1 MNEDLKRLF
10 FKRYDAMMDLLSNAD
25 STSAREN
32 RLLKTAEFDDSN
44 EIEYN
49 QSIQDLKIRGKYY
62 EHQIEMMSDFDVL
75 TFVLI
80 PEEEQKKWFELCDV
94 YRKQIENNKETFS
107 KIANI
112 LEDDSITD
120 VDSFIEFVMKHSSGV
135 NTYYDMIKSDRDFKK
150 SLFYCYIFKYI
161 ELLRDGVVKPYK
173 FSEVLEK
180 ISEASKS
187 TKTESE
193 SKEKIPELKIDKD
206 MNKKRDPINY
216 EDIQKKVPE
225 LRRDKLLEKEY
236 RNYNTRVRGG
246 LEEKPQIDFIGLIL
260 QSFKMAH
267 FNM

>member
-44 EIEYN
+44 EIEYK

-80 PEEEQKKWFELCDV
+80 PEEEQKKWFELCDA
-94 YRKQIENNKETFS
+94 YKKQIDNNKETFS

-193 SKEKIPELKIDKD
+193 SKEKIPELKI
-206 MNKKRDPINY
+206 NKENIIPSKAK
-216 EDIQKKVPE
+216 EFQKKISD
-225 LRRDKLLEKEY
+225 LGIDKRIQNESKY
-236 RNYNTRVRGG
+236 SFMINGG

>member
-1 MNEDLKRLF
+1 MNEELKRLF
-10 FKRYDAMMDLLSNAD
+10 FKRFDAMMELLSNAD

-44 EIEYN
+44 EIEYK

-80 PEEEQKKWFELCDV
+80 PEEEQKKWFELCDA
-94 YRKQIENNKETFS
+94 YRKQIENDKETFV
-107 KIANI
+107 KVANV

-120 VDSFIEFVMKHSSGV
+120 VDSFIKFIMKHSSGV
-135 NTYYDMIKSDRDFKK
+135 STYYDMIKSDRDLGK

-161 ELLRDGVVKPYK
+161 ELIRDGVVKPYK

-187 TKTESE
+187 TKTQSE
-193 SKEKIPELKIDKD
+193 SREKIPELKINREK
-206 MNKKRDPINY
+206 MFPGKTEEIHKKFSD
-216 EDIQKKVPE
+216 
-225 LRRDKLLEKEY
+225 LRIDNRLQDDRFILS
-236 RNYNTRVRGG
+236 GG
-246 LEEKPQIDFIGLIL
+246 LEQKPQIDFIGLIL

>member
-1 MNEDLKRLF
+1 MNKDLRELF
-10 FKRYDAMMDLLSNAD
+10 FKRFDAMMDLLSNAD

-32 RLLKTAEFDDSN
+32 PLLKTAEFDDSN

-80 PEEEQKKWFELCDV
+80 PEEEQKKWFELCDA
-94 YRKQIENNKETFS
+94 YKKQIDSNKETFV
-107 KIANI
+107 KVANV
-112 LEDDSITD
+112 LEDESITD
-120 VDSFIEFVMKHSSGV
+120 VDSFIRFVMKHSSGV

-150 SLFYCYIFKYI
+150 SLFYCYTFKYI
-161 ELLRDGVVKPYK
+161 ELLRDGVVEPYK

-187 TKTESE
+187 TKTQTE
-193 SKEKIPELKIDKD
+193 SKEKIDKD
-206 MNKKRDPINY
+206 LKKDRVHI
-216 EDIQKKVPE
+216 EIEELQKKVPE
-225 LRRDKLLEKEY
+225 LRRDKLLEKQH

>member
-10 FKRYDAMMDLLSNAD
+10 FKRFDAMMDLLSNAD

-44 EIEYN
+44 EIEYK

-150 SLFYCYIFKYI
+150 SLFYCYTFKYI
-161 ELLRDGVVKPYK
+161 ELLRDGVVEPYK

-187 TKTESE
+187 TKTQSE
-193 SKEKIPELKIDKD
+193 SKEKIPELKIEIPSKA
-206 MNKKRDPINY
+206 K
-216 EDIQKKVPE
+216 EIQKKVPE

>member
-10 FKRYDAMMDLLSNAD
+10 FKRFDAMMDLLSNAD

-32 RLLKTAEFDDSN
+32 RLLKTAKFDDSN
-44 EIEYN
+44 EIEYK

-187 TKTESE
+187 TKTQSE
-193 SKEKIPELKIDKD
+193 HEEKMDKD
-206 MNKKRDPINY
+206 MKKDKVHI
-216 EDIQKKVPE
+216 EIEELQKKVPE
-225 LRRDKLLEKEY
+225 LRRDKLLEKQY